1 MGRMRALLMIKL
13 KRHYT
18 QNEIDHLAIMWNKTR
33 DERYKEEWYKAVK
46 LKSLVVA
53 GRKTSRD
60 SSIYSPLQA
69 PVVQPF

>member
-1 MGRMRALLMIKL
+1 
-13 KRHYT
+13 
-18 QNEIDHLAIMWNKTR
+18 
-33 DERYKEEWYKAVK
+33 WYKAVK

-53 GRKTSRD
+53 GSKTSRD

>member
-1 MGRMRALLMIKL
+1 MTKF

-18 QNEIDHLAIMWNKTR
+18 QNEIDQLAIMWNKTR

-53 GRKTSRD
+53 GNRTSRD
-60 SSIYSPLQA
+60 NSVYLPLQA
-69 PVVQPF
+69 PAVRPF

>member
-1 MGRMRALLMIKL
+1 MIKL

-46 LKSLVVA
+46 LKSLVVV
-53 GRKTSRD
+53 GSKTSRD
-60 SSIYSPLQA
+60 NSVYLPLQVPA
-69 PVVQPF
+69 VRPF